1 MSEEDKPAQSDQAF
15 ISTVQGLL
23 RTPPKPHK
31 DEQPKGKKD
40 GRSKPSS

>member
-1 MSEEDKPAQSDQAF
+1 MQDDKKPEDDQAF
-15 ISTVQGLL
+15 INTVQGLL